1 MTKRALLILLALSL
15 LAGCSPKEPV
25 RNDPWLEPEV
35 AVEAEPD
42 TLSYDFLI
50 EEAPPLADE
59 AAAAETAPAEAD
71 LPVIEEEV
79 EPAPAPTAPAHAPVE
94 TAAPAAEID
103 GPLYWVQ
110 IFAGSTRA
118 SAEETARAAA
128 SRLDE
133 RVRVEYVEPYYKV
146 LVGGFVDRED
156 AVDLRRH
163 VVDLGYED
171 AWIFEY

>member
-1 MTKRALLILLALSL
+1 
-15 LAGCSPKEPV
+15 
-25 RNDPWLEPEV
+25 
-35 AVEAEPD
+35 
-42 TLSYDFLI
+42 
-50 EEAPPLADE
+50 
-59 AAAAETAPAEAD
+59 
-71 LPVIEEEV
+71 
-79 EPAPAPTAPAHAPVE
+79 
-94 TAAPAAEID
+94 
-103 GPLYWVQ
+103 VQ

>member
-15 LAGCSPKEPV
+15 LVGCSPKEPV
-25 RNDPWLEPEV
+25 RNDPWLEPEA
-35 AVEAEPD
+35 AVEAAPD

-71 LPVIEEEV
+71 LPVIEEEA
-79 EPAPAPTAPAHAPVE
+79 EPAPATTTPAPVQTAP
-94 TAAPAAEID
+94 PAAEID

-128 SRLDE
+128 ARLDE

-156 AVDLRRH
+156 AVDLRRD
-163 VVDLGYED
+163 VVALGYED